1 MNALELAFNITEVAR
16 NEGLALVA
24 HVTGENFITIVSA
37 KTGAWFATVQ
47 TAILDP
53 YTWECYT
60 EFPSA
65 LLDLLRKSGPFFGNS
80 KPEWPNNMNGNAY
93 FEIDEGYMITEE
105 AVTLTNGERLKGW
118 LVRPPEI
125 SDPRT
130 VEYNLIDEK
139 NDRYGRFCFWQP
151 GKAVIRILK
160 KSEVKKIEVIS
171 NESTD

>member
-1 MNALELAFNITEVAR
+1 METVELASNISEVAR
-16 NEGLALVA
+16 DEGLALVA

-37 KTGAWFATVQ
+37 KTGARFATVH

-80 KPEWPNNMNGNAY
+80 KPEWPNNMNSDAY
-93 FEIDEGYMITEE
+93 FEIDEGYMITKE
-105 AVTLTNGERLKGW
+105 AVTLTNGEQLKGW

-139 NDRYGRFCFWQP
+139 NEQYGRFCFWQP

-160 KSEVKKIEVIS
+160 NSEVKKIEAIS
-171 NESTD
+171 NENSN